1 MARSSVLRAGFASEL
16 DDALARGAT
25 IDEITDSFNAALKRA
40 GRPERLSR
48 AAVGR
53 AAKARASILAA
64 KRRADVVLEAMRE
77 AGPPSAG
84 LDGRLELVRTLLVDT
99 AARAMV
105 ADDSDGDEAPP
116 SPGDLKDLSRALLS
130 LEQAGHLADRRIA
143 EAEQRA
149 REAAGRRGETAARR
163 QGLSADGAA
172 AIRAAIEGAA

>member
-1 MARSSVLRAGFASEL
+1 MARSSVLRAGFGSEL

-25 IDEITDSFNAALKRA
+25 IDEITEQFNAALERA

-53 AAKARASILAA
+53 AAKARSSILAA
-64 KRRADVVLEAMRE
+64 KRRADSVLEAMRE

-99 AARAMV
+99 AARAM
-105 ADDSDGDEAPP
+105 ADDEDEAPP

-149 REAAGRRGETAARR
+149 REAAARRGETAARR